1 MNLIFAII
9 KPRFILHDS
18 FPLFTIPHHSLR
30 IAAALCLAAPAV
42 QAATYHVNPATG
54 SMSNP
59 GTASQPWSTLEAVFT
74 ANKTFA
80 PGDEIL
86 LYSGYHGAPTVKG
99 NNSATVTIRPASG
112 AAPKLMRM
120 SVNSASRWDIAGLDI
135 CPENLAAGTTYTVST
150 GVVYVASSCNRITVR
165 DCNIRGANSIAGW
178 GFGDWDGKVRLAF
191 RTDAEY
197 TVLSNNRISNFQF
210 AISVQKPAKFS
221 NFIGNTIQNF
231 SHDAI
236 VALADDCL
244 FESNTVTDAFIT
256 NAQHKADGSSQ
267 HDDFF
272 QSWSLAEGV
281 SGTGTGTVYR
291 ITLRGNKFISA
302 TSTTGSDRTD
312 PHGLGLFDG
321 YFEGWVIENNLV
333 VTDQWHGIAVYGA
346 IDCKI
351 LNNTV
356 VQNPF
361 PSNGDSNKPWIKI
374 EKHKTRSTPSTGNLV
389 RNNITAYGIEI
400 LNSDATSDSNLTT
413 TAYTTHFNNY
423 TALDFSLK
431 PTSSAKDAGSSVG
444 APTKDITGAT
454 RSAPI
459 DQGAYEYGASSG
471 GATGTTYTDWLTA
484 NGLPTDGSGLGEK
497 TANPLKD
504 GVINEMK
511 FALGLPITVL
521 GYGGRVTT
529 GTTIISNQRY
539 LTLTYI
545 CPDPAPAGVSYEVKS
560 AGSLSGWS
568 STSVTET
575 SNTVTG
581 GLRTRTYRDTT
592 PIGSSNKRFIRLEA
606 FAP

>member
-1 MNLIFAII
+1 MNLIFAVI

-18 FPLFTIPHHSLR
+18 FSFLTNLHHRLW
-30 IAAALCLAAPAV
+30 IATLVCLAAPAV
-42 QAATYHVNPATG
+42 QAATYHVSPASG

-80 PGDEIL
+80 SGDEIL
-86 LYSGYHGAPTVKG
+86 LYNGYHGAPSVKG
-99 NNSATVTIRPASG
+99 NNAGTVTIRPASG
-112 AAPKLMRM
+112 ATPKVMRM

-135 CPENLAAGTTYTVST
+135 CPENLAAGTTYTEKTGLIYVS
-150 GVVYVASSCNRITVR
+150 SSCNRITVR

-178 GFGDWDGKVRLAF
+178 GFNDWDGKVRLAF

-210 AISVQKPAKFS
+210 ALSVQKPAKFS

-236 VALADDCL
+236 IALADDCL

-272 QSWSLAEGV
+272 QSWSLADGV
-281 SGTGTGTVYR
+281 SGTGTGTVSR

-321 YFEGWVIENNLV
+321 YYEGWVIENNLV

-346 IDCKI
+346 INCKI
-351 LNNTV
+351 VNNTV

-361 PSNGDSNKPWIKI
+361 PSNGDSYKPWIKI
-374 EKHKTRSTPSTGNLV
+374 EKHKTRSTRSTGNLV

-400 LNSDATSDSNLTT
+400 LNSEATSDSNLTT
-413 TAYTTHFNNY
+413 TSYTSHFTNY
-423 TALDFSLK
+423 AGLDFSLK
-431 PTSSAKDAGSSVG
+431 STSSAKDAGSATS
-444 APTKDITGAT
+444 APAKDITGAT

-459 DQGAYEYGASSG
+459 DQGAYEYGATSG
-471 GATGTTYTDWLTA
+471 GGTGATYTSWLTA
-484 NGLPTDGSGLGEK
+484 NGLPSNGSGLGAK
-497 TANPLKD
+497 TATPAGD
-504 GVINEMK
+504 GVANEMK
-511 FALGLPITVL
+511 FALGLPVATS
-521 GYGGRVTT
+521 GYGGRLIT
-529 GTTIISNQRY
+529 GTTVVSNQRY
-539 LTLTYI
+539 LTLTFSHL
-545 CPDPAPAGVSYEVKS
+545 DPAPEGVSYAVKS
-560 AGSLSGWS
+560 AASLSGWS

-592 PIGSSNKRFIRLEA
+592 PIGSGISRFIRLEA
-606 FAP
+606 TAP